1 MSDHGIPSVRFRTMR
16 KADIPAGMRLKE
28 IAGWNQTAADW
39 ERFLKANPDGC
50 FVAEAG
56 GQICGTATA
65 ITYEGRFA
73 WVGMVLVDPEFRGR
87 GIGTQLLE
95 RAIEHLD
102 ALKIPTIKL
111 DATPMGQP
119 LYEKLG
125 FLAEYEIERCTLKK
139 AAGQQVNVSDSP
151 LVMDLSGGSLEDICK
166 ADGGIFGADRSALL
180 KSLSEAAP
188 EFAAGIWDAENLQ
201 GYSFGRHGSF
211 ADHLGPW
218 MSRDAETGRRLL
230 EAFLAR
236 SSREILVVDC
246 MKANVTAVKLL
257 KSFGFGY
264 SRTLTRMYRGAN
276 DYAGRPKLLWAIMG
290 PEFG

>member
-1 MSDHGIPSVRFRTMR
+1 MSDHDSPSMR
-16 KADIPAGMRLKE
+16 LRAMTRADIPAGMRLKE

-39 ERFLKANPDGC
+39 ERFLNAGPDGC
-50 FVAEAG
+50 FVAEVDG
-56 GQICGTATA
+56 RVCGTATT

-73 WVGMVLVDPEFRGR
+73 WVGMVLVDPEFRSR
-87 GIGTQLLE
+87 GIGTKLLE

-102 ALKIPTIKL
+102 TLKITTVKL
-111 DATPMGQP
+111 DATPLGKP

-125 FLAEYEIERCTLKK
+125 FVAEYEIERFTLKR
-139 AAGQQVNVSDSP
+139 ATGQQVNVSCSSLP
-151 LVMDLSGGSLEDICK
+151 TALSARVLEAICE
-166 ADGGIFGADRSALL
+166 ADREMFGADRSGLL

-188 EFAAGIWDAENLQ
+188 EFAAEIWVAENLQ

-218 MSRDAETGRRLL
+218 MSADAETARRLF

-246 MKANVTAVKLL
+246 IKANVPAAKLL
-257 KSFGFGY
+257 KSFGFSY
-264 SRTLTRMYRGAN
+264 SRTLTRMYRGTN
-276 DYAGRPKLLWAIMG
+276 DHPGRPEFLCAIMG